1 MKFNFEHR
9 GGYLYIFTAFG
20 EDDAEGIQIEPA
32 MEYSLNVDTYTLEV
46 CEQYSTS
53 PEVYVLPKEMD
64 LWEHDQ
70 VFKYLY
76 NWAYA
81 RTLVEPL
88 PTLES
93 VLKARIQDAEVF
105 GNSLKFGDEWEVRAD
120 RIWADEAIVTYMRWD
135 TVAYHKD
142 VHYVGRRKPENVWA
156 VLFPERFKLDKAEE
170 RELAIAELEL
180 AVLQAQTVL
189 AQKEQELKELKGQAS
204 PSSTRTPMLIE

>member
-20 EDDAEGIQIEPA
+20 EDDGEGTPIEPT
-32 MEYSLNVDTYTLEV
+32 MEYVLNVDTYTLEV
-46 CEQYSTS
+46 GEQYSTT

-64 LWEHDQ
+64 LWKHDQ
-70 VFKYLY
+70 VFQYLY

-93 VLKARIQDAEVF
+93 VLKARIQDAEQF

-120 RIWADEAIVTYMRWD
+120 NIRANDAMVTYMRWD
-135 TVAYHKD
+135 TVASYKD
-142 VHYVGRRKPENVWA
+142 VPYVGRRKAENVWA
-156 VLFPERFKLDKAEE
+156 VLFPERFKLDEAEE
-170 RELAIAELEL
+170 RELAITELEL
-180 AVLQAQTVL
+180 AVRQAKITL
-189 AQKEQELKELKGQAS
+189 AQKERELKELKELA
-204 PSSTRTPMLIE
+204 

>member
-20 EDDAEGIQIEPA
+20 EDDEEGNPVEPTV
-32 MEYSLNVDTYTLEV
+32 EYVLNVNTYTLEV
-46 CEQYSTS
+46 GEQYGTT

-64 LWEHDQ
+64 LWKHDQ
-70 VFKYLY
+70 VFQYLY

-93 VLKARIQDAEVF
+93 VLKARIQDAEQF

-120 RIWADEAIVTYMRWD
+120 NIRANDAMVTYMRWD
-135 TVAYHKD
+135 TVASYKD
-142 VHYVGRRKPENVWA
+142 VPYVGRRKAENVWA
-156 VLFPERFKLDKAEE
+156 VLFPERFKLDEAEE
-170 RELAIAELEL
+170 RELAITELEL
-180 AVLQAQTVL
+180 AVRQAKITL
-189 AQKEQELKELKGQAS
+189 AQKERELKELKELA
-204 PSSTRTPMLIE
+204 